1 MISRTDHNV
10 KHVTA
15 FRFSPDLARKNIP
28 QRVSP
33 RDDKYYF
40 PKIATS
46 PLWDIIPETL
56 RVYAFLNLSARQWR
70 TLTWR
75 QVRLCTAKYTV
86 FIDIYTRESSCFTT
100 GFPQTASTTTTDDDD
115 DKWTRIV
122 PIDFALFLS
131 APSLGSLLCARLRA
145 SVESLG
151 FSAIIASHIPYTKR
165 PTFVFRPSFTIFIF
179 IIMSTLRSSTPDII
193 VSSVAH
199 SRSTRINTGG
209 INRS

>member
-1 MISRTDHNV
+1 MAQIIYRKANRNVKMISRTDHNV

-75 QVRLCTAKYTV
+75 QVRLCKIHGVYRYL
-86 FIDIYTRESSCFTT
+86 YTRELRVLQQV
-100 GFPQTASTTTTDDDD
+100 FPRPLRQRRRTTTMTSG
-115 DKWTRIV
+115 R
-122 PIDFALFLS
+122 
-131 APSLGSLLCARLRA
+131 
-145 SVESLG
+145 ESCR
-151 FSAIIASHIPYTKR
+151 SISH
-165 PTFVFRPSFTIFIF
+165 SFYQ
-179 IIMSTLRSSTPDII
+179 RR
-193 VSSVAH
+193 V
-199 SRSTRINTGG
+199 
-209 INRS
+209 